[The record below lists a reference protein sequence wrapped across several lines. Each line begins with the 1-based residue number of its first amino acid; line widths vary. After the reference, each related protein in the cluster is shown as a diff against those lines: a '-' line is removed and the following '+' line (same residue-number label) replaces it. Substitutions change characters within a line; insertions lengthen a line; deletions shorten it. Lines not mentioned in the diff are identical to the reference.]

1 MHTSYAIIVLIL
13 FQKSGI
19 RMDNYERVNT
29 ADRDTVI
36 YPDHHRK
43 LEWCVFA
50 DYDLFDD
57 PRQAIEQI

>member
-1 MHTSYAIIVLIL
+1 
-13 FQKSGI
+13 
-19 RMDNYERVNT
+19 MDNYERVNT